1 MTNIMYEGDIRIRL
15 QETRIIKQ
23 AHGGYLKTDEQS
35 GTSNR
40 TALLAVVVLTS
51 RTFFWLLRFLVG
63 AK

>member
-1 MTNIMYEGDIRIRL
+1 MNIMYEGDIRIRL

-51 RTFFWLLRFLVG
+51 RTFFWL
-63 AK
+63 